1 MAHGPGFLKGCDPS
15 DPCEPPACNF
25 AKKKKVARWFKVT
38 FWSPSWR
45 SLSLLKG
52 HLTIPKRSQRIAR
65 CRSFFVSERSRAA
78 NKIEE
83 NNMATL
89 EDFLKFAVFF
99 FRHAFMHLAVTSLW
113 GYRFGSLHLVS
124 HAPKAFYTNKVP
136 NVMPPAWTFP
146 PISHIGYIWF
156 FTQQP
161 LPLHQKLFSA
171 EASAPPSFQISGSKT
186 RKHIKYTQITWI
198 ASI

>member
-1 MAHGPGFLKGCDPS
+1 M
-15 DPCEPPACNF
+15 
-25 AKKKKVARWFKVT
+25 T

-113 GYRFGSLHLVS
+113 GYRFGSLPS
-124 HAPKAFYTNKVP
+124 R
-136 NVMPPAWTFP
+136 
-146 PISHIGYIWF
+146 
-156 FTQQP
+156 FTCP
-161 LPLHQKLFSA
+161 ESILHQ
-171 EASAPPSFQISGSKT
+171 QGSKCNASCMNLSAYLSYWVHLILHST
-186 RKHIKYTQITWI
+186 AI
-198 ASI
+198 ASSPETVLCRGICATFVSDFRKQNKETHQVYSDYMDSINLAEHNHDWVQNFSETN